1 MGFTKLDKRK
11 KFTLKLPK
19 IPANLNKVSKKT
31 ANNLQKS
38 LAIFEAA
45 GTAKSKKELTRW
57 GENRTQWL
65 RTLFYMYLFNKYKN
79 SCVVNLTPDCDQL
92 SELCIGSDIIFSLI
106 YFDLKNAHKQK
117 SYKKYQREFA
127 KKIIDTCL
135 TKKNKIVVVPTRIYF
150 EGYGKNKGTI
160 DLGGTHAN
168 LLIFRSDKKIIEVF
182 EPHGQ
187 TFGNFEGNDIIRGY
201 GKFVDIVNEEFRKHK
216 SYKKGQDYIYKP
228 SNVVCPVVK
237 GLQSLENNYSTL
249 ISRKE
254 EGGGYCS
261 VWSMFMAELILANPK
276 LDTSEILD
284 ILFKMLYD
292 NEIDEK
298 DSKKKYDIGTYL
310 HSMIRGYATFIT
322 RKVEKYN
329 KIVFGDGV
337 FDALKL
343 GKKYYNRENRR
354 IIRNKFKMYL
364 DIEYYLILND
374 ITPEYLLENLD
385 TKYYSLVIEYYDSD
399 YFLKTGKWKAAPYF
413 IELLE
418 AMIKQNKKAYFTP
431 IMEPKDEEKMVMSL
445 KYRSPCPPGKVRNPK
460 TGRCIKEKPVKAK
473 KVKAVKTKKVEVV
486 KAKKVKAVKTKKVKA
501 VKNFKVV
508 QKTNNKVTCGINPS
522 SGRCKI
528 GMPNDKKCKLNLAK
542 DGAKNCTKVIK
553 RPVGRPR
560 KKQPVGR
567 PRKKR
572 PVGRPRKN
580 DKKKKFKLVMIKDK
594 KSTTC
599 GINPSSGRC
608 KIGMPND
615 KQCKLSLAK
624 YGRKN
629 CSKVNKE

>member
-1 MGFTKLDKRK
+1 
-11 KFTLKLPK
+11 
-19 IPANLNKVSKKT
+19 
-31 ANNLQKS
+31 
-38 LAIFEAA
+38 
-45 GTAKSKKELTRW
+45 
-57 GENRTQWL
+57 
-65 RTLFYMYLFNKYKN
+65 
-79 SCVVNLTPDCDQL
+79 SCVVNLTPDCDEL

-150 EGYGKNKGTI
+150 EGYGKNKGSI

-187 TFGNFEGNDIIRGY
+187 KFSNFEGDDIIRGY

-298 DSKKKYDIGTYL
+298 NSKKKYDIGTYL

-385 TKYYSLVIEYYDSD
+385 TKYYSLVIEYYDSE

-418 AMIKQNKKAYFTP
+418 AMIKQNKKVYFTP

-473 KVKAVKTKKVEVV
+473 KVKAVK
-486 KAKKVKAVKTKKVKA
+486 AKKVKAVKVVKEVKLVKKVKA

-560 KKQPVGR
+560 KK
-567 PRKKR
+567 R

-580 DKKKKFKLVMIKDK
+580 KPVGRPKKDDKKKKFKLVMLKDK
-594 KSTTC
+594 KTTTC

-615 KQCKLSLAK
+615 KQCKLGLAK
-624 YGRKN
+624 NGRKN
-629 CSKVNKE
+629 CSKIV